1 MLDIGFYPW
10 QCINCFI
17 VQQASDLKKHMR
29 THTGEKPYVCP
40 VEFCGKAFTQKV
52 SCVKHQQ
59 ALHKNV
65 DIHLQSLPTF
75 EAEMLQ

>member
-1 MLDIGFYPW
+1 
-10 QCINCFI
+10 
-17 VQQASDLKKHMR
+17 MR